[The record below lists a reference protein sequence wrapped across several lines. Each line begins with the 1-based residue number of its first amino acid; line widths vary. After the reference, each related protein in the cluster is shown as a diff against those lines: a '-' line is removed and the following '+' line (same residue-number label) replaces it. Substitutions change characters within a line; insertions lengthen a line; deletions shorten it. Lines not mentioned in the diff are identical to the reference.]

1 LLKLLNNL
9 KLFKSL
15 KPEF

>member
-1 LLKLLNNL
+1 
-9 KLFKSL
+9 LFKSL